1 MSSPW
6 FFAERLPADGELVA
20 LAAEEARHAT
30 AARRLALGDTL
41 TLFDGNGGL
50 AQAAIAGLPTRGRGL
65 DLRVQSRIQAP
76 LPTRRFHI
84 AAALPKGDRA
94 ATLLDMTTQLGM
106 TAFTP
111 LACAHSV
118 VVPTRADRWQ
128 RICIEACKQSR
139 RAYLPQ
145 LHTSASPLAAIQTF
159 MSAPAG
165 SDATCALYAHP
176 GGRALAATDLT
187 AARYLLL
194 IGPEGGFSEDEVAAM
209 TAAGAVR
216 IDLGAGILRVETAAV
231 ALLAAL
237 SLPRRREGG
246 RQ

>member
-6 FFAERLPADGELVA
+6 FFAEHIAADGELVV
-20 LAAEEARHAT
+20 LAADEARHAT

-41 TLFDGNGGL
+41 TLFDGRGGL

-65 DLRVQSRIQAP
+65 ELRVQSRIQAP
-76 LPTRRFHI
+76 VPARYLHV

-94 ATLLDMTTQLGM
+94 ATLLDMATQLGM

-111 LACAHSV
+111 LLCTHSV

-139 RAYLPQ
+139 RAYLPR
-145 LHTSASPLAAIQTF
+145 LHEPASPLAAIQAF
-159 MSAPAG
+159 MSAPAANG
-165 SDATCALYAHP
+165 AVCALYAHP
-176 GGRALAATDLT
+176 SGRALAAADSG
-187 AARYLLL
+187 ARRCLLL
-194 IGPEGGFSEDEVAAM
+194 IGPEGGFSDDEVAAM
-209 TAAGAVR
+209 TAAGAAR

-237 SLPRRREGG
+237 SLPRTGG
-246 RQ
+246 ESP

>member
-6 FFAERLPADGELVA
+6 FFAEHIPSDGELVT

-41 TLFDGNGGL
+41 TLFDGSGGL
-50 AQAAIAGLPTRGRGL
+50 VQAAITCLPARGRGL
-65 DLRVQSRIQAP
+65 GLRVQSRTKVPA
-76 LPTRRFHI
+76 PTRHLHV

-106 TAFTP
+106 SAFTP
-111 LACAHSV
+111 LVCTHSV
-118 VVPTRADRWQ
+118 VVPSRADRWQ

-145 LHTSASPLAAIQTF
+145 LHASASPLAAIQAFTAAQF
-159 MSAPAG
+159 GGGA
-165 SDATCALYAHP
+165 CVLYAHP
-176 GGRALAATDLT
+176 GGRPLAAADLS
-187 AARYLLL
+187 AAHCLLL
-194 IGPEGGFSEDEVAAM
+194 IGPEGGFSDDEVAAM
-209 TAAGAVR
+209 TAAEAAR
-216 IDLGAGILRVETAAV
+216 IDLGAGVLRVETAAV

-237 SLPRRREGG
+237 SVPRAEGESA
-246 RQ
+246 